1 MLIVVFKEADSIRPW
16 PATGV
21 KTCALPITTAGNYS
35 VAVMNHVN
43 ITNNCA
49 QCHAAGLSFANIV
62 PKQPGA
68 NHINFGAA
76 ACESCHSNTNFTQ
89 PGGFQFTNASGTAPP
104 AMVHT
109 AVASLNCASCHS
121 TGQTDS
127 GTPATKTQPASGHVP
142 TGAASCGA
150 FH

>member
-1 MLIVVFKEADSIRPW
+1 MPV
-16 PATGV
+16 PAAEGTN
-21 KTCALPITTAGNYS
+21 CALCQTTAGNYS
-35 VAVMNHVN
+35 AAVMNHVN

-62 PKQPGA
+62 PVHPSA
-68 NHINFGAA
+68 THINFGAA

-109 AVASLNCASCHS
+109 AVAYLDSANCHS
-121 TGQTDS
+121 TGPNES
-127 GTPATKTQPASGHVP
+127 RTPATPTLPAIHVALR
-142 TGAASCGA
+142 AASCS
-150 FH
+150 